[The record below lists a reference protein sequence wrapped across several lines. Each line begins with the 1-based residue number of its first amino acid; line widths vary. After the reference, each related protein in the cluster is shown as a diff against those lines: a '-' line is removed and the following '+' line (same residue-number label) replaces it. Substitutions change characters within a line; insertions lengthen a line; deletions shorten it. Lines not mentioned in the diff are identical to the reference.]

1 MKRWPNWL
9 LGFTDIMEAVNAAA
23 YGAYRLGLRRSER
36 AAVPVISVG
45 NIAFG
50 GTGKTRWGRPS
61 RARFLPPGPAPRS
74 SPVATGGARAG
85 RS

>member
-1 MKRWPNWL
+1 MKRWPNWV

-50 GTGKTRWGRPS
+50 GTGKTAGGA
-61 RARFLPPGPAPRS
+61 RAHAPCRRGPRS
-74 SPVATGGARAG
+74 SPVVIGDARAG